1 MYLHVTQLLRYK
13 DILEKD
19 SVVVVVGFKEEE
31 NNIKKIKGEYEVV
44 RRVDEETTRKK
55 VNKINSLKGST
66 RST

>member
-1 MYLHVTQLLRYK
+1 MTQLLRYK